1 MFYQFIVRRQT
12 CGRYERRTEES
23 RNGGKVFQMIDKI
36 VDAKS
41 VVVDVD
47 HFLVVDVNSSVDQ
60 NFDFFFFRIDEVDA
74 PVALELVQ
82 VSSVVIDRGQ
92 IHT

>member
-1 MFYQFIVRRQT
+1 
-12 CGRYERRTEES
+12 
-23 RNGGKVFQMIDKI
+23 MIDKI

-47 HFLVVDVNSSVDQ
+47 HFVVVDVNSSVDQ
-60 NFDFFFFRIDEVDA
+60 NFDFFFLRIDEVDA